1 VERARQERISE
12 NIRLLYVALT
22 RARQRCYLVWG
33 KVNRMHNA
41 ALPWLFY
48 PDFDGSNE
56 YVKDLEYDEIVG
68 PVRDLAIH
76 SSGGITWS
84 NVEQRK
90 KPATVSPRGTASS
103 ADLRARSFAGRTP
116 SPGWGIASYTSL
128 TMNWSRSSHDRDSA
142 AEPMTVPQE
151 RDHSIFCFPSG
162 ARTGIVWHDLFE
174 NLDFQT
180 GDAEIDAIAGGI
192 PRKAGAPS
200 EFAPAIGGMIRSAL
214 DRPITPDGGR
224 LKDLAQTVREL
235 EFTFTIS
242 RFRTDEVRRVLQD
255 PAFGLDP
262 VFREAAVR
270 LAYREVSGF
279 MMGAIDLLFLLN
291 GRYFL
296 ADYKSN
302 SLGSRVADYAPE
314 RLREVMGR
322 EHYYLQYL
330 IYTVAAHRYLSK
342 RVPGYSYDEHFGGV
356 AYLFLR
362 GMTAGQGVFFDRPQR
377 SLIDALEAVLSI
389 GGRP

>member
-1 VERARQERISE
+1 V
-12 NIRLLYVALT
+12 
-22 RARQRCYLVWG
+22 
-33 KVNRMHNA
+33 H
-41 ALPWLFY
+41 
-48 PDFDGSNE
+48 
-56 YVKDLEYDEIVG
+56 
-68 PVRDLAIH
+68 DLAIH

-84 NVEQRK
+84 NVEESK
-90 KPATVSPRGTASS
+90 KQAAVRVRGTASS
-103 ADLRARSFAGRTP
+103 ADLRARSYAGRMP

-128 TMNWSRSSHDRDSA
+128 TKNWSRSSHDRDTA
-142 AEPMTVPQE
+142 AEPTAVPQE
-151 RDHSIFCFPSG
+151 RDNSIFCFPSG
-162 ARTGIVWHDLFE
+162 ARTGIVWHALFE
-174 NLDFQT
+174 TLDFQT
-180 GDAEIDAIAGGI
+180 GDAEIGAIAGEI
-192 PRKAGAPS
+192 PRKAGAPA
-200 EFAPAIGGMIRSAL
+200 EFAPAVERMIRSAL

-224 LKDLAQTVREL
+224 LKDLAETVREL

-262 VFREAAVR
+262 VFREAAGR
-270 LAYREVSGF
+270 LAYRDVGGF
-279 MMGAIDLLFLLN
+279 MMGAIDLLFRLN

-302 SLGSRVADYAPE
+302 SLGSRAGDYASDQ
-314 RLREVMGR
+314 LREVMGR

-362 GMTAGQGVFFDRPQR
+362 GMTAGQGVFFDRPER
-377 SLIDALEAVLSI
+377 SLIAALEAVLST
-389 GGRP
+389 GGRS